1 MKCPYCG
8 NKKTKV
14 IDSRSIE
21 EGSTIRRR
29 RHCLSCGKRF
39 TTFERLPKL
48 EVIVRKRDGAT
59 VEIYDREKLAT
70 GFYRATSKRDVPA
83 ELIESS
89 VDLIEEEIMKR
100 RDREISSAEIGRMV
114 MGRLKEIDEVAY
126 IRFTS
131 VYKRFDDVSEF
142 QRELGEFLPEQ
153 ENSPAPG
160 R

>member
-21 EGSTIRRR
+21 EGAAIRRR
-29 RHCLSCGKRF
+29 RHCLSCGRRF
-39 TTFERLPKL
+39 TTFERLPKV
-48 EVIVRKRDGAT
+48 EVMVRKTDGT
-59 VEIYDREKLAT
+59 TLETYDREKLAT

-83 ELIESS
+83 DLIEAS
-89 VDLIEEEIMKR
+89 VDRIEEEIMKR
-100 RDREISSAEIGRMV
+100 RDREITSAEIGRMV
-114 MGRLKEIDEVAY
+114 MERLKEIDEVAY

-131 VYKRFDDVSEF
+131 VYKRFDDISEF

-153 ENSPAPG
+153 ENSSTPG

>member
-21 EGSTIRRR
+21 EGAAIRRR
-29 RHCLSCGKRF
+29 RHCLSCGRRF
-39 TTFERLPKL
+39 TTFERLPRV
-48 EVIVRKRDGAT
+48 EVMVRKSDGTTLEA
-59 VEIYDREKLAT
+59 YDREKLAT

-83 ELIESS
+83 DLIESS
-89 VDLIEEEIMKR
+89 VDRIEEEIMKR
-100 RDREISSAEIGRMV
+100 RDREITSVEIGRMV
-114 MGRLKEIDEVAY
+114 MERLREIDEVAY

-131 VYKRFDDVSEF
+131 VYKRFDDISEF

-153 ENSPAPG
+153 ENSSTPG